1 MKYLLLLLTFTFLAG
16 CETTSPT
23 LQTGADAEVT
33 FDGLHRVDGSYM
45 QYAWLKPNL
54 SLAAYTK
61 IRLVN
66 AGIEYRQVKPAS
78 GSPSANARRSEFPLT
93 EKKKARLESLL
104 REVFLEELSNSK
116 HFSLVSEPGP
126 DVLTLTGGLLD
137 VVSAIPP
144 DRAGRNEFYVSNIG
158 SAKLV
163 LELQDSRSNE
173 ILARALDG
181 RNVQP
186 LSMQRSSPGTNAQE
200 VRREFRKWG
209 KRLTAALDQLHERQ
223 P

>member
-1 MKYLLLLLTFTFLAG
+1 
-16 CETTSPT
+16 
-23 LQTGADAEVT
+23 
-33 FDGLHRVDGSYM
+33 M

-61 IRLVN
+61 IRLIN
-66 AGIEYRQVKPAS
+66 AGIEYREVKPAS
-78 GSPSANARRSEFPLT
+78 GSPAQMPGEVSSPLT
-93 EKKKARLESLL
+93 EKKKGGLENLL
-104 REVFLEELSNSK
+104 REVFLEEFGKSK
-116 HFSLVSEPGP
+116 HYSLVSEPGP
-126 DVLTLTGGLLD
+126 DVLTLTGSLLD

-144 DRAGRNEFYVSNIG
+144 ESAGRNDFCVSNIG

-181 RNVQP
+181 RNAQP
-186 LSMQRSSPGTNAQE
+186 LSMQKSSPGSNTQE
-200 VRREFRKWG
+200 VKREFRKWG
-209 KRLTAALDQLHERQ
+209 KRLTAALDLLHEGQ